1 MGRPVR
7 EKNTGLLDTELD
19 ALPPELR
26 WREWMTRVEAVIFA
40 APEPVTR
47 ELLSGIVVR
56 ECSIDLLIED
66 ICNELAARPYEIV
79 AVAGGWQFR
88 TRPRQGEALK
98 AAFGGT
104 ATGAE
109 ITEGEM
115 LVLASI
121 AYHQPVTRAA
131 LSDMLGREVSRDVI
145 GHLRRLDM
153 IASGPRSP
161 QPGALYTY
169 VTTKKFLEQFGLD
182 TLRDL
187 PDLEALEDA
196 GLLSREAVPNGS
208 IPVSASVAESESD
221 DGVADDIAI
230 EAKE

>member
-1 MGRPVR
+1 MGRPSR
-7 EKNTGLLDTELD
+7 EAGLLDTELD

-47 ELLSGIVVR
+47 ELLSQIVGR

-88 TRPRQGEALK
+88 TRLRQADVLK

-104 ATGAE
+104 TTGADL
-109 ITEGEM
+109 TEGEM

-131 LSDMLGREVSRDVI
+131 LTDMLGREVSRDVI

-161 QPGALYTY
+161 QPGAPYTY
-169 VTTKKFLEQFGLD
+169 VTTRKFLEHFGLD
-182 TLRDL
+182 TLREL

-196 GLLSREAVPNGS
+196 GLLSQATVGPEYAM
-208 IPVSASVAESESD
+208 A
-221 DGVADDIAI
+221 DGEENVDMSG
-230 EAKE
+230 